1 MMKAIR
7 DRTSDSARHDVEFE
21 EFYRREH
28 VGQVRRAALMVGRIG
43 LAEDLVHD
51 AFIAVYDRWN
61 DLDNPG
67 AYLNRAVLNGC
78 RDHGRR
84 QDSQHRAL
92 ARLDTPGRS
101 ADHDILWDVLGRLP
115 FSQRAAVVLRYY
127 GGLTEADIAAELDC
141 PQGSVGPWISRALT
155 TMREELT

>member
-1 MMKAIR
+1 MMKAMK
-7 DRTSDSARHDVEFE
+7 DRSSDSARRDEEFE

-43 LAEDLVHD
+43 LAEDFVHD
-51 AFIAVYDRWN
+51 AFIAVYDRWD

-78 RDHGRR
+78 RDHWRR
-84 QDSQHRAL
+84 QDSQGRAL
-92 ARLDTPGRS
+92 GRLDAPGRS
-101 ADHDILWDVLGRLP
+101 AEHDILWDVLGRLP

-127 GGLTEADIAAELDC
+127 GGLTEAGIAAALDC
-141 PQGSVGPWISRALT
+141 PPGSVGPWIARALT